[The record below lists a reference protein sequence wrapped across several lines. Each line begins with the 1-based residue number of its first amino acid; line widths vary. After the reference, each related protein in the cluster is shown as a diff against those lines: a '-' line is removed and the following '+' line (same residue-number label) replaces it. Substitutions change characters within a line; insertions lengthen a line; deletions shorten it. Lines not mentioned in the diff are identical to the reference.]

1 MGHRIHVRVA
11 STDDLHSVLRF
22 ATMVPDLPATRR
34 LLSRSQPPSDTLPA
48 SHRERYRRLL
58 ADPERHV
65 LLAEADDGVALGMG
79 VVAVDRTG
87 QLLDIPAARLSHLVV
102 DRRHRRKGAGRAL
115 IGAAAAFAEQQG
127 IEHVVVGVSPA
138 SREGNRFLARLGFMP
153 VLVRRVATVQVLRR
167 HLVVPDVVQG
177 AAASAVRRR
186 RRPGMRTGREG
197 VA

>member
-1 MGHRIHVRVA
+1 MGHRIHVRLA
-11 STDDLHSVLRF
+11 GTDDLHSVLRF
-22 ATMVPDLPATRR
+22 AALVPDLPATRR
-34 LLSRSQPPSDTLPA
+34 LLGRPQPPPDIVPA
-48 SHRERYRRLL
+48 GQRERYRRLL

-65 LLAEADDGVALGMG
+65 LLAVAEDGEAVGMG

-87 QLLDIPAARLSHLVV
+87 HLLDIPAARLTHLVV

-115 IGAAAAFAEQQG
+115 IGAAAAFAERHG
-127 IEHVVVGVSPA
+127 IEHVMVGVSPA

-167 HLVVPDVVQG
+167 HLVVPEVGLDG
-177 AAASAVRRR
+177 AGPARRR
-186 RRPGMRTGREG
+186 RRPAVRPRREG